1 MAMNLRKN
9 QAPLYIKVHEIDNTA
24 IIVNDGGLPKGTVFS
39 CGLVLEED
47 VPQGHKV
54 ALTDLNQGD
63 EIVRYGEVIGFAD
76 ETIKRGSWIREALVR
91 MPAPPALDD
100 LPLANRVPQPR
111 PHLKDIHLKD
121 TEMRMA
127 VRGQKISSAS
137 RQVFNV
143 LLAFWIMQSNE

>member
-1 MAMNLRKN
+1 M
-9 QAPLYIKVHEIDNTA
+9 HEIDNTA

-76 ETIKRGSWIREALVR
+76 ETIKRGSLDTGSPRENARSSGVR
-91 MPAPPALDD
+91 RSSSRKQGAA
-100 LPLANRVPQPR
+100 AA
-111 PHLKDIHLKD
+111 
-121 TEMRMA
+121 A
-127 VRGQKISSAS
+127 VS
-137 RQVFNV
+137 
-143 LLAFWIMQSNE
+143 

>member
-111 PHLKDIHLKD
+111 PLLKATRLKD

>member
-1 MAMNLRKN
+1 MAMNLRQN
-9 QAPLYIKVHEIDNTA
+9 QAPLYIKVNETDNTA

-76 ETIKRGSWIREALVR
+76 ETIKRGIINTDAVWPS
-91 MPAPPALDD
+91 
-100 LPLANRVPQPR
+100 
-111 PHLKDIHLKD
+111 
-121 TEMRMA
+121 MRRTLSFRFA
-127 VRGQKISSAS
+127 RFKIWRNTRTSAGK
-137 RQVFNV
+137 
-143 LLAFWIMQSNE
+143 

>member
-111 PHLKDIHLKD
+111 P
-121 TEMRMA
+121 
-127 VRGQKISSAS
+127 S
-137 RQVFNV
+137 
-143 LLAFWIMQSNE
+143 

>member
-1 MAMNLRKN
+1 N

-111 PHLKDIHLKD
+111 
-121 TEMRMA
+121 
-127 VRGQKISSAS
+127 
-137 RQVFNV
+137 
-143 LLAFWIMQSNE
+143 

>member
-1 MAMNLRKN
+1 MAMNLRQN
-9 QAPLYIKVHEIDNTA
+9 QAPLYIKVNEKDNTA

-76 ETIKRGSWIREALVR
+76 ETIKRGE
-91 MPAPPALDD
+91 LDKG
-100 LPLANRVPQPR
+100 VPR
-111 PHLKDIHLKD
+111 KNA
-121 TEMRMA
+121 R
-127 VRGQKISSAS
+127 SSGFRRSSSRKQSAQTAAAS
-137 RQVFNV
+137 
-143 LLAFWIMQSNE
+143 

>member
-1 MAMNLRKN
+1 M
-9 QAPLYIKVHEIDNTA
+9 
-24 IIVNDGGLPKGTVFS
+24 
-39 CGLVLEED
+39 
-47 VPQGHKV
+47 
-54 ALTDLNQGD
+54 
-63 EIVRYGEVIGFAD
+63 RYGEVIGFAD

-100 LPLANRVPQPR
+100 LPLANRR
-111 PHLKDIHLKD
+111 SRSRGRLLKATRLKD
-121 TEMRMA
+121 TGMRMA

>member
-111 PHLKDIHLKD
+111 PPLEGYKD
-121 TEMRMA
+121 TGMRMA

>member
-1 MAMNLRKN
+1 MAMNLRQN
-9 QAPLYIKVHEIDNTA
+9 QTPLYIKVNVTDNTA

-100 LPLANRVPQPR
+100 LLSQTKCPNRCRLLKVIR
-111 PHLKDIHLKD
+111 LKDI
-121 TEMRMA
+121 EMLTA
-127 VRGQKISSAS
+127 VRGRKTFSVSP
-137 RQVFNV
+137 QVFSV
-143 LLAFWIMQSNE
+143 SSVCWILR